1 MALSPARRPDTRRR
15 RCAGASFRAG
25 AQALT
30 SRRGILPG
38 MLDSMIDAISHMSA
52 AWFYVALF
60 LSAYIENIFPPVPGD
75 TVVVFA
81 AYVVGRTGERFFG
94 VFASTTLGSAAG
106 FMTYYW
112 LGRLVHPEYFRKRN
126 FRFLPA
132 AAIEKAEAW
141 FRRYGSWVVLANR
154 FLSGIRSVISLVSGM
169 CRLPWLKVA
178 ALALVSCALWNG
190 LLIWAGYLLGANW
203 RAIEEILRQY
213 TRALAAAAL
222 IVGGVWLVRRKL
234 SGSARS

>member
-1 MALSPARRPDTRRR
+1 
-15 RCAGASFRAG
+15 
-25 AQALT
+25 
-30 SRRGILPG
+30 
-38 MLDSMIDAISHMSA
+38 MLDSMIDAISRMSA
-52 AWFYVALF
+52 AWFYVVLF
-60 LSAYIENIFPPVPGD
+60 LSAYIENVFPPVPGD

-132 AAIEKAEAW
+132 AAIEKAETW

-154 FLSGIRSVISLVSGM
+154 FLSGIRSVSVIGDA
-169 CRLPWLKVA
+169 KVPDT
-178 ALALVSCALWNG
+178 
-190 LLIWAGYLLGANW
+190 I
-203 RAIEEILRQY
+203 
-213 TRALAAAAL
+213 AAA
-222 IVGGVWLVRRKL
+222 VFDGHRY
-234 SGSARS
+234 AREFEGEPIDVATLPPSTRTLY